1 MIGIGA
7 IGTYVPARRIMNRG
21 RMTEFAVTEQFLA
34 EKIGFEAV
42 ARKEPSEETSDLCVK
57 AVRALKAEPAVAA
70 AGGLGAIQ
78 CVFLCTQNPDGRGLP
93 HTSAIV
99 HEKLGL
105 PAACACLDISLGCSG
120 FVHALAVAR
129 AFMEANGM
137 TSGLLLTADPYSK
150 IIDEHD
156 RNTAMI
162 FGDGA
167 AATWLTAIGPGAPLL
182 TPSRARFHTEG
193 HRHKALQ
200 NRDGVLH
207 MDGRAVFN
215 FSATAVPV
223 EVNGLLAE
231 TGLGK
236 DDVDLY
242 LLHQGSRYIVDA
254 IRTRLKLAEARVPVA
269 LTDCGNTVS
278 STIPMMLRRAVRDEA
293 VRRVVICGFGV
304 GLAVATCLLER
315 TTSDG
320 RKP

>member
-156 RNTAMI
+156 
-162 FGDGA
+162 
-167 AATWLTAIGPGAPLL
+167 
-182 TPSRARFHTEG
+182 
-193 HRHKALQ
+193 KANHNQ
-200 NRDGVLH
+200 
-207 MDGRAVFN
+207 
-215 FSATAVPV
+215 
-223 EVNGLLAE
+223 
-231 TGLGK
+231 
-236 DDVDLY
+236 DDVDRTDEQTGD
-242 LLHQGSRYIVDA
+242 HCRHDGPEQRFQTWEPESGRMEPV
-254 IRTRLKLAEARVPVA
+254 IRTPV
-269 LTDCGNTVS
+269 S
-278 STIPMMLRRAVRDEA
+278 
-293 VRRVVICGFGV
+293 
-304 GLAVATCLLER
+304 
-315 TTSDG
+315 
-320 RKP
+320 